1 MANLSSKLGKSYEQV
16 KAETKLKT
24 IHIDLDEVKFDLKV
38 RIPLK
43 KEMEAITAKILSPD
57 EARVDK
63 IFKRLA
69 EPMIKALEEGGE
81 DFVKALNDKKQVITK
96 TDDDLIVDGTS
107 VRQVA
112 NFSAIEENKVEQ
124 YFHLLVSETG
134 EPITETYEQIVE
146 EFPEFVIREI
156 VAEID
161 KAIKPD
167 YKTVKKN

>member
-1 MANLSSKLGKSYEQV
+1 MGLANKLGASYEKV

-24 IHIDLDEVKFDLKV
+24 IHIDLEEVKFDLKV
-38 RIPLK
+38 RVPLK
-43 KEMEAITAKILSPD
+43 KEMEEITAKILTPD
-57 EARVDK
+57 QARVEK
-63 IFKRLA
+63 IFKRLT
-69 EPMIKALEEGGE
+69 EPMVKALEEGGE
-81 DFVKALNDKKQVITK
+81 EFVKALNDKKQTLIK

-134 EPITETYEQIVE
+134 EPVNETYEQIIE

>member
-1 MANLSSKLGKSYEQV
+1 MALANKLGKSYEKV

-38 RIPLK
+38 RVPLK
-43 KEMEAITAKILSPD
+43 KEMETITATILSPD
-57 EARVDK
+57 QARVDK
-63 IFKRLA
+63 IFNRLA
-69 EPMIKALEEGGE
+69 EPRIKALEEGGE
-81 DFVKALNDKKQVITK
+81 DFVKALNEKKQTITK
-96 TDDDLIVDGTS
+96 TDDDLIVDGPS

>member
-1 MANLSSKLGKSYEQV
+1 MALANKLGKSYAKVQ
-16 KAETKLKT
+16 AETKLKT
-24 IHIDLDEVKFDLKV
+24 IHIDLEEVKFDLKV
-38 RIPLK
+38 RVPLK
-43 KEMEAITAKILSPD
+43 KEMETITATILSPD
-57 EARVDK
+57 QARVDK
-63 IFKRLA
+63 IFKRLSD
-69 EPMIKALEEGGE
+69 PMIKAMEEGGE
-81 DFVKALNDKKQVITK
+81 EFVKAINDKKQTLTK

>member
-1 MANLSSKLGKSYEQV
+1 MALANKLGKSYAKVQ
-16 KAETKLKT
+16 AETKLKT
-24 IHIDLDEVKFDLKV
+24 IHIDLEEVKFDLKV
-38 RIPLK
+38 RVPLK
-43 KEMEAITAKILSPD
+43 KEMETITATILSPD
-57 EARVDK
+57 QARVDK

-69 EPMIKALEEGGE
+69 DPMIKAMEEGGE
-81 DFVKALNDKKQVITK
+81 EFVKAINDKKQTLTK
-96 TDDDLIVDGTS
+96 TNDDLIVDGTS

>member
-1 MANLSSKLGKSYEQV
+1 MALANKLGKSYSKVQ
-16 KAETKLKT
+16 AETKLKT
-24 IHIDLDEVKFDLKV
+24 IHIDLEEVKFDLKV
-38 RIPLK
+38 RVPLK
-43 KEMEAITAKILSPD
+43 KEMETITATILSPD
-57 EARVDK
+57 QARVDK

-69 EPMIKALEEGGE
+69 DPMIKAMDEGGE
-81 DFVKALNDKKQVITK
+81 DFVKAINEKKQTLTK

>member
-1 MANLSSKLGKSYEQV
+1 MGLANKLGASYEKV

-24 IHIDLDEVKFDLKV
+24 IHIDLEEVKFDLKV
-38 RIPLK
+38 RVPLK
-43 KEMEAITAKILSPD
+43 KEMEEITAKILTPD
-57 EARVDK
+57 QARVEK
-63 IFKRLA
+63 IFKRLT
-69 EPMIKALEEGGE
+69 EPMVKALEEGGE
-81 DFVKALNDKKQVITK
+81 DFVKALNDKKQTLIK

-134 EPITETYEQIVE
+134 EPVNETYEQIIE

>member
-1 MANLSSKLGKSYEQV
+1 MGLANKLGASYEKV

-24 IHIDLDEVKFDLKV
+24 IHIDLEEVKFDLKV
-38 RIPLK
+38 RVPLK
-43 KEMEAITAKILSPD
+43 KEMEEITAKILTPD
-57 EARVDK
+57 QKRVDK
-63 IFKRLA
+63 IFKRLTD
-69 EPMIKALEEGGE
+69 PMIKALDEGGE
-81 DFVKALNDKKQVITK
+81 DFVKALNDKKQTLVK

-134 EPITETYEQIVE
+134 EPVNESYEQIIE

>member
-1 MANLSSKLGKSYEQV
+1 MALANKLGKSYEKV

-24 IHIDLDEVKFDLKV
+24 IHIDLDDVKFDLKV
-38 RIPLK
+38 RVPLK
-43 KEMEAITAKILSPD
+43 KEMEEITAKILTPD
-57 EARVDK
+57 QKRVDK
-63 IFKRLA
+63 IFKRLTD
-69 EPMIKALEEGGE
+69 PMIKALDEGGE
-81 DFVKALNDKKQVITK
+81 DFVKALNDKKQTLVK

-134 EPITETYEQIVE
+134 EPVNETYEQITE

>member
-1 MANLSSKLGKSYEQV
+1 MALANKLGASYEKV

-24 IHIDLDEVKFDLKV
+24 IHIDLEEVKFDLKV
-38 RIPLK
+38 RVPLK
-43 KEMEAITAKILSPD
+43 KEMEEITAKILTPD
-57 EARVDK
+57 QARVEK
-63 IFKRLA
+63 IFKRLT
-69 EPMIKALEEGGE
+69 EPMVKALEEGGE
-81 DFVKALNDKKQVITK
+81 DFVKALNDKKQTLIK

-107 VRQVA
+107 VKQVA

-134 EPITETYEQIVE
+134 EPVNETYEQIIE

>member
-1 MANLSSKLGKSYEQV
+1 MALANKLGKSYTKVQ
-16 KAETKLKT
+16 AETKLKT

-38 RIPLK
+38 RVPLK
-43 KEMEAITAKILSPD
+43 KEMETITATILSPD
-57 EARVDK
+57 QARVDK
-63 IFKRLA
+63 IFKRLT
-69 EPMIKALEEGGE
+69 EPMIKAMEEGGE
-81 DFVKALNDKKQVITK
+81 DFVKALNDKKQTLTK

-156 VAEID
+156 VSEID

>member
-1 MANLSSKLGKSYEQV
+1 MALANKLGKSYTKVQ
-16 KAETKLKT
+16 AETKLKT
-24 IHIDLDEVKFDLKV
+24 IHIDLEEVKFDLKV
-38 RIPLK
+38 RVPLK
-43 KEMEAITAKILSPD
+43 KEMETITATILSPD
-57 EARVDK
+57 EARVNK

-69 EPMIKALEEGGE
+69 EPMIKALEDGGE
-81 DFVKALNDKKQVITK
+81 DFVKALNEKKQTITK

>member
-1 MANLSSKLGKSYEQV
+1 MGLANKLGASYEKV

-24 IHIDLDEVKFDLKV
+24 IHIDLEEVKFDLKV
-38 RIPLK
+38 RVPLK
-43 KEMEAITAKILSPD
+43 KEMEEITAKILTPD
-57 EARVDK
+57 QARVEK
-63 IFKRLA
+63 IFKRLT
-69 EPMIKALEEGGE
+69 EPMVKALEEGSE
-81 DFVKALNDKKQVITK
+81 EFVKALNDKKQTLIK

-134 EPITETYEQIVE
+134 EPVNETYEQIIE

>member
-1 MANLSSKLGKSYEQV
+1 MALANKLGKSYTKVQ
-16 KAETKLKT
+16 AETKLKT
-24 IHIDLDEVKFDLKV
+24 IHIDLEEVKFDLKV
-38 RIPLK
+38 RVPLK
-43 KEMEAITAKILSPD
+43 KEMETITATILSPD
-57 EARVDK
+57 QKRVDK

-69 EPMIKALEEGGE
+69 DPMIKAMEEGGE
-81 DFVKALNDKKQVITK
+81 EFVKAINDKKQTLTK

>member
-1 MANLSSKLGKSYEQV
+1 MALANKLGKSYEKV

-24 IHIDLDEVKFDLKV
+24 IHIDLEEVKFDLKV
-38 RIPLK
+38 RVPLK
-43 KEMEAITAKILSPD
+43 KEMEEITAKILTPD
-57 EARVDK
+57 QARVDK

-69 EPMIKALEEGGE
+69 EPMIKAMDEGGE
-81 DFVKALNDKKQVITK
+81 DFVKAINDKKQTLTK
-96 TDDDLIVDGTS
+96 TEDDLIVDGTS

-134 EPITETYEQIVE
+134 EPVNENYEQIIE